1 MFGKRK
7 TIPQPPLEVVT
18 TLPDLMRFEFL
29 VQSGRLL
36 PRRPVYSI
44 LAGQHASKLRG
55 RGLDFEEVR
64 VYSAGDDIRNIDWRV
79 TARTGET
86 YSKVFNEEKE
96 RPSFIVVDQS
106 SSMFFG
112 SKRFVKSVSAAHA
125 AAIGA
130 FYTLKRGDRV
140 GGLIFD
146 DEGFDYV
153 VPKRSKS
160 LVQHF
165 MQCIVNRNSK
175 LPARREVRQ
184 NSTLLNN
191 MLRKTLSTVTH
202 DYVITII
209 SDFTMIDNETR
220 QHLKVLRGHNDVIL
234 IHLYDPMDGT
244 LPEGKLLFSEGR
256 HQIRWENDHKNWG
269 EKYSQ
274 GFEAWKVEISDEFRR
289 YGIPLVFIS
298 TELPVEEQIM
308 KTMNQMLQG

>member
-1 MFGKRK
+1 
-7 TIPQPPLEVVT
+7 
-18 TLPDLMRFEFL
+18 MRFEFL

-64 VYSAGDDIRNIDWRV
+64 IYSAGDDIRNIDWRV
-79 TARTGET
+79 TARTGQT

-106 SSMFFG
+106 NSMFFG

-140 GGLIFD
+140 GGIIFD

-165 MQCIVNRNSK
+165 MQCIVNRNNK
-175 LPARREVRQ
+175 LHQRKAALQ
-184 NSTLLNN
+184 NTTLLNN
-191 MLRKTLSTVTH
+191 MLRKTLSMVTH
-202 DYVITII
+202 DYVITVI

-220 QHLKVLRGHNDVIL
+220 QYLKSLRGHNDVIL
-234 IHLYDPMDGT
+234 IQIYDPMDVS
-244 LPEGKLLFSEGR
+244 LPEGKLLFSDGD
-256 HQIRWENDHKNWG
+256 HQIRWENKHKHWG
-269 EKYSQ
+269 EKYSRE
-274 GFEAWKVEISDEFRR
+274 FEDWKNKMTDEFRH
-289 YGIPLVFIS
+289 YGIPMVFIS
-298 TELPVEEQIM
+298 TESPVEEQVM
-308 KTMNQMLQG
+308 KTMKQMLQG